1 MHIFFIYIDST
12 PFLIACKQLPI
23 YIQQRRNSS
32 HTVLMW
38 KVVNVMTDFLKF
50 VREMLLNEDP
60 SGFVF
65 LSFFETNCQKSGL
78 NFLGVMS
85 HP

>member
-1 MHIFFIYIDST
+1 
-12 PFLIACKQLPI
+12 
-23 YIQQRRNSS
+23 
-32 HTVLMW
+32 MW